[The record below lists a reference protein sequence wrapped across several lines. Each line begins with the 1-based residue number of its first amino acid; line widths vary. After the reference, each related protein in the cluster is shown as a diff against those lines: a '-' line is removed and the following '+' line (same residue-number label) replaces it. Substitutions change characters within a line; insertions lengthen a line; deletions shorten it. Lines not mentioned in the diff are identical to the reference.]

1 MSFKVGD
8 WVRISGTIQKVIDI
22 NPANDYNITA
32 DIIETEDD
40 YVSAEVVELWQPK
53 EGEWCWFFTDK
64 MQLDN
69 VGILRKFTQME
80 SDIEDNDMFGCEPT
94 VSDKEEFESIKVFY
108 KYCEPF
114 IGQLPIFLKENK

>member
-1 MSFKVGD
+1 MTNEEQFLKWSWMADWCKEHKVSPYGKINWD
-8 WVRISGTIQKVIDI
+8 AAKEAWKQKF
-22 NPANDYNITA
+22 
-32 DIIETEDD
+32 ETK
-40 YVSAEVVELWQPK
+40 VEPWQPRA
-53 EGEWCWFFTDK
+53 GEWCWFFTDK

-114 IGQLPIFLKENK
+114 IGNLPSFIKEK